1 MAKRKTTKKDLFES
15 VSVKQKRQKIS
26 TTPTRKYD
34 SVLEQAKKVGL
45 TKNQYIE
52 YTNIKDKFDISL
64 KEYKSLYNDIRKANR
79 KHNKLKQM
87 EEKGEVFI
95 NPKFSTDLSRLKTR
109 ESFEKRKEFVKSI
122 LKKDSIKVFNRQ
134 VRENLYNTLKN
145 YFGEDANALIDKF
158 EKMSDIQYYE
168 FFKENNDLEQLG
180 YDSESYKLMSFLDQN
195 LSKFMT
201 ALDDAT
207 IGE

>member
-1 MAKRKTTKKDLFES
+1 MAKKTKKKDLFDN
-15 VSVKQKRQKIS
+15 VSIS
-26 TTPTRKYD
+26 IKKKKVSSSSSKKYD
-34 SVLEQAKKVGL
+34 NVLEKAKKLKL

-79 KHNKLKQM
+79 KHNKLKEM

-95 NPKFSTDLSRLKTR
+95 NPKFSTDLTRIKSR
-109 ESFEKRKEFVKSI
+109 ESFEKRKEFVKLI

-134 VRENLYNTLKN
+134 VRENLYDTLRN
-145 YFGEDANALIDKF
+145 YFGEDAKYIIEKF
-158 EKMSDIQYYE
+158 EKMTDSQYYE
-168 FFKENNDLEQLG
+168 FFKENHDLEELG
-180 YDSESYKLMSFLDQN
+180 YDSDSYRLIDLLDQN

-201 ALDDAT
+201 ALDEAQ

>member
-1 MAKRKTTKKDLFES
+1 MVKKTKKKDLFDK
-15 VSVKQKRQKIS
+15 VSISIKKKKIS
-26 TTPTRKYD
+26 SSPSKKYD
-34 SVLEQAKKVGL
+34 SVLEKAKKLKL

-64 KEYKSLYNDIRKANR
+64 KEYKALYNDIRKANR
-79 KHNKLKQM
+79 KHNKLKEM

-95 NPKFSTDLSRLKTR
+95 NPKFSTDLSRLKSR
-109 ESFEKRKEFVKSI
+109 ESFEKRKEFVKLI

-134 VRENLYNTLKN
+134 VRENLYDTLRN
-145 YFGEDANALIDKF
+145 YFGEDAKYLIEKF
-158 EKMSDIQYYE
+158 EKMTDSQYYQ
-168 FFKENNDLEQLG
+168 FFKENKDLQELG
-180 YDSESYKLMSFLDQN
+180 YDSESYRLIDLLDQN

-201 ALDDAT
+201 ALDEST

>member
-1 MAKRKTTKKDLFES
+1 MAKKTKKKDLFDN
-15 VSVKQKRQKIS
+15 VSTTIKKKKIS
-26 TTPTRKYD
+26 SSPSKKYD
-34 SVLEQAKKVGL
+34 SVLEKAKKLKL
-45 TKNQYIE
+45 TKKQYIE

-79 KHNKLKQM
+79 KHNKLKEM

-95 NPKFSTDLSRLKTR
+95 NPKFSTDLSRLKSR

-122 LKKDSIKVFNRQ
+122 LKEDSIKVFNRQ
-134 VRENLYNTLKN
+134 VRENLYNTLRN
-145 YFGEDANALIDKF
+145 YFGEDATALIDKF
-158 EKMSDIQYYE
+158 EKMSDSQYYE

-201 ALDDAT
+201 ALDEAT

>member
-1 MAKRKTTKKDLFES
+1 MAKKTKKKDLFDN
-15 VSVKQKRQKIS
+15 VSISIKKKKIS
-26 TTPTRKYD
+26 TSPSKKYD
-34 SVLEQAKKVGL
+34 SELEKAKKLGL

-79 KHNKLKQM
+79 KHNELKEM

-134 VRENLYNTLKN
+134 VRENLYNTLRN

-158 EKMSDIQYYE
+158 DKMSDSQYYE

-201 ALDDAT
+201 ALDEAT

>member
-1 MAKRKTTKKDLFES
+1 MAKKTKKKDLFDN
-15 VSVKQKRQKIS
+15 VSIS
-26 TTPTRKYD
+26 IKKKKASSSSSKKYD
-34 SVLEQAKKVGL
+34 EVLEKSKKLKL

-79 KHNKLKQM
+79 KHNKLKEL

-95 NPKFSTDLSRLKTR
+95 NPKFSTDLTRLKSR
-109 ESFEKRKEFVKSI
+109 ESFEKRKEFVKLI

-134 VRENLYNTLKN
+134 VRENLYDTLRN
-145 YFGEDANALIDKF
+145 YFGEDAKYLIEKF
-158 EKMSDIQYYE
+158 EKMTDSQYYQ
-168 FFKENNDLEQLG
+168 FFKENKDLQELG
-180 YDSESYKLMSFLDQN
+180 YDSESYRLIDLLDQN

-201 ALDDAT
+201 ALDEST

>member
-1 MAKRKTTKKDLFES
+1 MAKKTKKKDLFDN
-15 VSVKQKRQKIS
+15 VSITIKKKKIS
-26 TTPTRKYD
+26 SSSSKKYD
-34 SVLEQAKKVGL
+34 RELEKAKKLGL

-79 KHNKLKQM
+79 KHNKLKEM

-95 NPKFSTDLSRLKTR
+95 NPKFSTDLSRLKSR

-122 LKKDSIKVFNRQ
+122 LKNDSIKVFNRQ
-134 VRENLYNTLKN
+134 VRENLYNTLRN

-158 EKMSDIQYYE
+158 EKMSDSQYYE

-201 ALDDAT
+201 ALDEAT